1 MAGSHLNIG
10 VIHAKMGDFEKAPFH
25 YRRAQEV
32 FIAVHGHDHP
42 DVASSKQNIG
52 LLFKQTNRKEE
63 AKHLFLEAAAIRR
76 TCADVTTRRQRSQKD
91 WQRNVSRTNK

>member
-1 MAGSHLNIG
+1 MDPA
-10 VIHAKMGDFEKAPFH
+10 
-25 YRRAQEV
+25 
-32 FIAVHGHDHP
+32 
-42 DVASSKQNIG
+42 DVASISSSKENIG

-91 WQRNVSRTNK
+91 WQWNVSRTNK